1 MTSEARYDDGGVAF
15 EKLVGHLDYPMFVV
29 TTAVG
34 ERRAGCLIG
43 FATQAS
49 IHPRR
54 FLAGLSDKNYTYRVA
69 SDADRLAVHI
79 LGKDD
84 VELAKLFGEQTGDKV
99 DKFARCEWRPGPE
112 GVPILTEAPAWF
124 SGRILER
131 LPLGD
136 HVAFLI
142 EPDSGECHEDIGDLV
157 TYGDVRDFKP
167 GHPA

>member
-1 MTSEARYDDGGVAF
+1 MASDAGYDDEGAAF

-29 TTAVG
+29 TTASG
-34 ERRAGCLIG
+34 EQRAGCLVG

-54 FLAGLSDKNYTYRVA
+54 FLAGLSDKNHTYRVA
-69 SDADRLAVHI
+69 SEAQRLAVHV

-84 VELAKLFGEQTGDKV
+84 GELARLFGGQTGDEV
-99 DKFARCEWRPGPE
+99 DKFAQCEWRPGPDD
-112 GVPILTEAPAWF
+112 VPILTGAPAWF

-131 LPLGD
+131 LRLGD

-142 EPDSGECHEDIGDLV
+142 EPDSGECGDNVGALV
-157 TYGDVRDFKP
+157 TFADVRDLEP